1 MSRTYHHGE
10 RRIRVKG
17 VRRNPPDLKRMSRA
31 LVELAKAQAEADAQ
45 SAADTQVGASAT
57 STSSTRR
64 KSRNTKANNNTK
76 ATKRGAA

>member
-45 SAADTQVGASAT
+45 SDAQAEADDTETTT
-57 STSSTRR
+57 STTRP
-64 KSRNTKANNNTK
+64 KGDNTKP
-76 ATKRGAA
+76 TKRGTG